1 MFRGL
6 TPYFLKM
13 SLPYS
18 VYHFAE
24 SSFATKLSVDSE
36 WGKGWVHEI
45 AKGAALSFAYFVI
58 YPFENVKLRMGA
70 DV

>member
-1 MFRGL
+1 M
-6 TPYFLKM
+6 
-13 SLPYS
+13 
-18 VYHFAE
+18 YHFAE

-36 WGKGWVHEI
+36 WGKGWVPEI